1 MSRIFENLPL
11 KALED
16 ILKSVGDDQAV
27 IKTLI
32 EELSHRKDPASLRL
46 RIEANKKLAILPKEV
61 ASAHRTQGKTH
72 THNSIKKSNHK
83 SAHCP
88 ECKTAYV
95 PEKILMDYKFMHCE
109 NPNCNR
115 IHLKINL
122 NDNSSD
128 SYYYENPD
136 KDGIICIDFGTS
148 SIRASYASHD
158 GADNQP
164 IPIGAILGAN
174 EDYYL
179 DSKIFISDKK
189 APKVFL
195 SQWADLESLK
205 ITTPPFLF
213 SASPKTWITS
223 EEFSSAYSP
232 ITETSTLSRKDLLSL
247 LLSLAIK
254 GIKLELN
261 LTTEELLNYE
271 VRISHPVWE
280 SVDWINKKICM
291 EAILH
296 DAIFLSDEIE
306 QGLSFEEI
314 EGLLSIISPPTQI
327 YSSID
332 VVEPIAAAV
341 ELFKNKAGYRQICAV
356 IDIGAGTTDLG
367 LFSSITPDSQSYLNG
382 DGIPIKKLFK
392 SMVRPISIH
401 KAGDFID
408 EILTNIYCSKIPN
421 KLNGGQLKSI
431 QQQMRNRKP
440 ALFEDDE
447 IYIGDVR
454 ITLQEL
460 VKHYDIVNFVD
471 EISRAFTNLILS
483 AGDEIEKQYN
493 LNVNY
498 IRAVDLIFSGGGHQ
512 INFIRNSMPKDVAL
526 TKQKIKIQIQD
537 IDSLAEL
544 SLIDY
549 ARLAAS
555 LGGSCSSSLWPS
567 VNPSAKTYGA
577 LDAKFNRSPFP
588 SRI

>member
-1 MSRIFENLPL
+1 
-11 KALED
+11 
-16 ILKSVGDDQAV
+16 
-27 IKTLI
+27 
-32 EELSHRKDPASLRL
+32 
-46 RIEANKKLAILPKEV
+46 
-61 ASAHRTQGKTH
+61 
-72 THNSIKKSNHK
+72 
-83 SAHCP
+83 
-88 ECKTAYV
+88 
-95 PEKILMDYKFMHCE
+95 MHCE
-109 NPNCNR
+109 NVNCNR
-115 IHLKINL
+115 IYLKINT
-122 NDNSSD
+122 DNNFSD

-164 IPIGAILGAN
+164 IPIGAVLGAN

-179 DSKIFISDKK
+179 DSKIFISDSK
-189 APKVFL
+189 APRVFL

-205 ITTPPFLF
+205 ITTSPFLF
-213 SASPKTWITS
+213 STSPKTWITS
-223 EEFSSAYSP
+223 EEFCDAYSP
-232 ITETSTLSRKDLLSL
+232 IAETSTLSRKDLLSL

-271 VRISHPVWE
+271 IRISHPVWE

-291 EAILH
+291 EAVLH
-296 DAIFLSDEIE
+296 DAIFLSDEVE
-306 QGLSFEEI
+306 QGLSFKRI
-314 EGLLSIISPPTQI
+314 EGLLSSIAPPSPL

-382 DGIPIKKLFK
+382 EGIPIKKLFK
-392 SMVRPISIH
+392 SIAQPISIQ

-408 EILTNIYCSKIPN
+408 EILTNIYCSKISY
-421 KLNGGQLKSI
+421 KLDRDRLKSI

-440 ALFEDDE
+440 SLFEDEE
-447 IYIGDVR
+447 IYIGDIR

-460 VKHYDIVNFVD
+460 VKHHDIVDFVD
-471 EISRAFTNLILS
+471 EISQAFTNLILS

-512 INFIRNSMPKDVAL
+512 INFIRNSMPHDVTL
-526 TKQKIKIQIQD
+526 TKQKIKVQIQD
-537 IDSLAEL
+537 IESLPGL

-555 LGGSCSSSLWPS
+555 LGGSCSSSLWPT

-588 SRI
+588 NRI